1 MIYINKTKVKKYAMT
16 GTLALIALFLGF
28 KTAGN
33 TTASYNA
40 KLTCSMFSSQ
50 KVAQDY
56 FKKDSKKYGYLD
68 RDKDGIPCEALQ

>member
-1 MIYINKTKVKKYAMT
+1 MIYINATKVKKYVMT
-16 GTLALIALFLGF
+16 GMLALIALFLGF

-50 KVAQDY
+50 KVAQNYYVQDPT
-56 FKKDSKKYGYLD
+56 KYRYLD